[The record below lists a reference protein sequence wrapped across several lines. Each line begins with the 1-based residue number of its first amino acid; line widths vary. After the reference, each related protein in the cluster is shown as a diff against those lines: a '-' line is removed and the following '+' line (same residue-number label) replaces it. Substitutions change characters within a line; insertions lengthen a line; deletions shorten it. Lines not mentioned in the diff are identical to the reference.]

1 MKLVLES
8 YSIEKIEKVL
18 SYWES
23 RTKRGL
29 DNIMYNFAQRVD
41 RRLWVPEWSMQAQY
55 GSIAVALL
63 PTSTQPLSNS

>member
-1 MKLVLES
+1 MKPVLEN
-8 YSIEKIEKVL
+8 IEKVL
-18 SYWES
+18 PYWES
-23 RTKRGL
+23 RMKRGL
-29 DNIMYNFAQRVD
+29 DNTMYNFFAQRVD